1 MRKRKFKIIRVI
13 DRVAVGGPTK
23 HVVSLCSRLDET
35 RFTSL
40 LVTGTAAPGETEILP
55 FVETNNVEVEVIP
68 EMSRAVCWRDLLVIG
83 KLYRL
88 FLQERP
94 DLVHTHK
101 SKAGAAGRIAAFMYK
116 LTPSILFFTP
126 RKIKI
131 LHTFHGHVLKG
142 YFGKWKT
149 HCFVVIERILARFCT
164 DRILV
169 VSQQQKNE
177 ILNEFKIGRNEQFV
191 VMRLGIEMEIG
202 GVKQSGFRR
211 RHGIGADEFVL
222 ASVGRF
228 VPIKNLDLLLRM
240 FASLVNARP
249 ELRIRLVLVGDGEL
263 HECLSQT
270 AESLGIAKKV
280 VFAGI
285 EQDCLPLYREFDLLA
300 ITSNNEGTPL
310 AMIEALSQGCA
321 VVSTEVGGVVDV
333 LGPVRSTRGSIKICE
348 SGVMVPP
355 GGVESL
361 QRAVELL
368 IADPALR
375 RRIAEAGRT
384 MVRDSY
390 SVQRLVRD
398 MESLYED
405 LLGIG
410 PVINQG
416 TALRNLS
423 RGMPK
428 AAGVIS
434 VGN

>member
-1 MRKRKFKIIRVI
+1 MRRRKYKIIRII

-40 LVTGTAAPGETEILP
+40 LVTGTAAPGETEILS
-55 FVETNNVEVEVIP
+55 FVETNDVEVEVIP
-68 EMSRAVCWRDLLVIG
+68 EMSRAVCWKDLLVIG

-88 FLQERP
+88 FLRERP

-101 SKAGAAGRIAAFMYK
+101 SKAGATGRIAAFMYK

-126 RKIKI
+126 RKIKT

-149 HCFVVIERILARFCT
+149 HCFVVIERLLARFCT
-164 DRILV
+164 DRVLV

-177 ILNEFKIGRNEQFV
+177 LLNEFKIGRDEQFV
-191 VMRLGIEMEIG
+191 VMRLGIELGRGRMKEP
-202 GVKQSGFRR
+202 GFRR
-211 RHGIGADEFVL
+211 RHGIDADEFVL

-240 FASLVNARP
+240 FASLTNARP
-249 ELRIRLVLVGDGEL
+249 GPRVRLVLVGDGEL
-263 HECLSQT
+263 CDCLWRT
-270 AESLGIAKKV
+270 AQRLGIVDKV
-280 VFAGI
+280 VFAGV

-321 VVSTEVGGVVDV
+321 VVSTEVGGVVD
-333 LGPVRSTRGSIKICE
+333 LMGSEHSRCGEIKICE
-348 SGVMVPP
+348 CGVMVPP
-355 GGVESL
+355 GEVEPL

-375 RRIAEAGRT
+375 RKTAEAGRA

-390 SVQRLVRD
+390 SVQRLVKD

-405 LLGIG
+405 LLGIA
-410 PVINQG
+410 PATHQG
-416 TALRNLS
+416 TALRNLP
-423 RGMPK
+423 RRMPET
-428 AAGVIS
+428 AGVIS